1 MLKLR
6 PPTHR
11 ADAGGI
17 FVAAHDPAWDQELFK
32 ADAEALL
39 SKALAP
45 VQDAAEAAH
54 RAKHADATAEDI
66 AALRAACA
74 LTDAQQT
81 AALRG
86 HPGRRYFL
94 GLTRYQIDAP
104 DHAPD
109 GSPCTVR
116 SRYLTRGKACEFTI
130 RRLRSEVYQ
139 AADEIV
145 STGARLTQ
153 FARMSLAAI
162 NSPDWTWTIE
172 DGATRAP
179 QEVIEALHE
188 ADPSLPLAIGRAVI
202 IMCRPLDDA
211 EAFR

>member
-1 MLKLR
+1 MKLR

-17 FVAAHDPAWDQELFK
+17 FVAAHDPAWDQELFN

-66 AALRAACA
+66 AALRGACA
-74 LTDAQQT
+74 LTAEQQT

-104 DHAPD
+104 EHAPD

-116 SRYLTRGKACEFTI
+116 ERYLTRGKACEFTI

-153 FARMSLAAI
+153 FARMGLRAI

-179 QEVIEALHE
+179 QDVIEALHE

-202 IMCRPLDDA
+202 LMCRPIDDA
-211 EAFR
+211 ELFR